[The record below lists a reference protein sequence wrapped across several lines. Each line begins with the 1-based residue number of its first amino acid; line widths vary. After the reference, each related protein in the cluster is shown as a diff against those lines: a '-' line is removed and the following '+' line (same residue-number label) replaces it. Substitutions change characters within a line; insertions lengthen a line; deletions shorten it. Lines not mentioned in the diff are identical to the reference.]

1 MMSALRTKP
10 YPISFFCGDSKLQ
23 GWFYPAAGTGP
34 FATVILLHGFP
45 PESQDVIGQGARLM
59 QEGINVL
66 VFDHRGVRES
76 EGVFTPQNALADVYA
91 AIAYLRTTDVAESMK
106 LDPSRIILAGYSY
119 GGGLAL
125 IASLQEPSI
134 YKIATIAGADL
145 AELAR
150 QCLENDEFRKNAEIQ
165 KDEEMDERGMVR
177 GLGGKAFVASVI
189 DRMDEYDW
197 LKHAEALAD
206 KDILLIGGWRD
217 PYATIER
224 FILPIYRALQD
235 RGAKKLNIEVYD
247 TDHSFLGF
255 EDRLARRIISWIRN

>member
-1 MMSALRTKP
+1 M
-10 YPISFFCGDSKLQ
+10 
-23 GWFYPAAGTGP
+23 
-34 FATVILLHGFP
+34 
-45 PESQDVIGQGARLM
+45 M
-59 QEGINVL
+59 QEGINAL

-76 EGVFTPQNALADVYA
+76 EGVFTQQNALADVNA
-91 AIAYLRTTDVAESMK
+91 AIAYLRSTNAAEAMK
-106 LDPSRIILAGYSY
+106 VDTSRIILAGYSY

-134 YKIATIAGADL
+134 YKIASIAEADMG
-145 AELAR
+145 ELAR
-150 QCLENDEFRKNAEIQ
+150 RCLEDDEFRKNAEIQ
-165 KDEEMDERGMVR
+165 KDEEMGERGMVR
-177 GLGGKAFVASVI
+177 GLGGKAFVTSVI
-189 DRMDEYDW
+189 DKMDEYDW

-224 FILPIYRALQD
+224 FILPIYRALQN

-255 EDRLARRIISWIRN
+255 EEQLARRITSWIRN